1 MKKIVKLAGIDLSKE
16 EMYSKKLLR
25 AGIKLNTPPVCNWAC
40 PYCYASSPELQKNLK
55 EEDYIR
61 YKDANWHLKMFKWV
75 KELKKVGLKA
85 ITINGMFEPLTSPKL
100 KEVINFVY
108 EENLAI
114 TLVTNGVLL
123 TDELIEFLKS
133 KKVSILTKLN
143 VPIVEKDFPLYNDVI
158 EIQKQMTGL
167 KGNAEKIYEDQKNMI
182 KKLIAYGFNK
192 CENPDTSYLG
202 IETVICK
209 LNINYIPE
217 LIRQCR
223 ELNIYSH
230 AEVIKLQGYAKN
242 FEEYQL
248 TDLELKKLFEEVQER
263 DIKEGYEFW
272 EAKPPYIG
280 GTCYQNLMR
289 IDLHDNGDIY
299 PCPGIDL
306 KLGNLEEESI
316 LSILNNK
323 NLQVIRQLE
332 DLIEGDCKTCEQ
344 FKNRSCYGG
353 CRGTVFQTLK
363 NKGYGTYEALVGSD
377 PSCWRVKK
385 ILDK

>member
-108 EENLAI
+108 EENLVI

-143 VPIVEKDFPLYNDVI
+143 VPIVEKDSPLYNDVI

-182 KKLIAYGFNK
+182 KKLIVGLLLAISTISCAKIFW
-192 CENPDTSYLG
+192 P
-202 IETVICK
+202 
-209 LNINYIPE
+209 
-217 LIRQCR
+217 IR
-223 ELNIYSH
+223 N
-230 AEVIKLQGYAKN
+230 
-242 FEEYQL
+242 
-248 TDLELKKLFEEVQER
+248 
-263 DIKEGYEFW
+263 
-272 EAKPPYIG
+272 
-280 GTCYQNLMR
+280 
-289 IDLHDNGDIY
+289 
-299 PCPGIDL
+299 
-306 KLGNLEEESI
+306 
-316 LSILNNK
+316 
-323 NLQVIRQLE
+323 
-332 DLIEGDCKTCEQ
+332 
-344 FKNRSCYGG
+344 
-353 CRGTVFQTLK
+353 
-363 NKGYGTYEALVGSD
+363 
-377 PSCWRVKK
+377 
-385 ILDK
+385 